1 MWMTGWASHTFKG
14 RGNTWLGVLLL
25 TWEKNQ
31 ATCGVTKGSDF
42 LETNLFVL
50 FVLKE
55 KTYFDSHSFRCFFSF
70 TYLLLPYHWSL
81 IQCSSVQC
89 LFIFLL
95 ALLFSHTRLS
105 KSRVHQSRQNRLV
118 ACLNIIVIT
127 CTNASNSCY
136 SFFFFFLP
144 ALEFNQNFAREAVVC
159 FNCKHSSDHYNLR
172 NKQRSRDSGVK
183 IILQPESASMPLS
196 HRYQGNASTGMRC
209 CGLRTVI
216 YSRTALV

>member
-1 MWMTGWASHTFKG
+1 MWMTGWASHTVKG

-55 KTYFDSHSFRCFFSF
+55 KTYFDSLSFRCFFSF

-136 SFFFFFLP
+136 SFFFFF
-144 ALEFNQNFAREAVVC
+144 
-159 FNCKHSSDHYNLR
+159 YLR
-172 NKQRSRDSGVK
+172 WNSIK
-183 IILQPESASMPLS
+183 ILHVRLWSVSTVNTRLTTITSETNSA
-196 HRYQGNASTGMRC
+196 HAIQ
-209 CGLRTVI
+209 V
-216 YSRTALV
+216 